1 MQNFNMQS
9 VTKKLLGLN
18 ALFGKLGI
26 TKNAKAAQ
34 GANTF
39 FNSLIL
45 NLKTLDV
52 EKNVATQPLL
62 KNSFFPVQNIAI
74 KNNTAEQAD
83 FIPVAENLGIGFT
96 KDLRFLNKD
105 FTLDASLK
113 NLPQKSVSQVETAV
127 LKDGIKLNKN
137 NKKISAVVD
146 VEPGFKSFIKQL
158 NILSQNE
165 PAKNA
170 VLKKLLNE
178 PAEVQKIVY
187 TLLKE
192 ISGLTNQP
200 GLEMEKGAKGE
211 KTISSNK
218 NISGPSAGMLAANG
232 GKGKDSVSRESKI
245 VFPKKGTAIS
255 TKVFVGPQSPKNIIL
270 LEVKNNSVRV
280 TAQDGLKEPVKKAS
294 IYLKKLV
301 RKDFDPA
308 IGTLPQK
315 TKSLENKMGMI
326 DTKAEK
332 VLVGP
337 SAKTTIVGQKEN
349 TAKIITSDQVKNSTV
364 KNTQPEVNQLST
376 GPQKIS
382 KTLPGE
388 LIKSKIGEEAIFK
401 FKDSAQSQIG
411 LEGVKKQVLNPV
423 KNTAPELII
432 NDLNQSAQVPLKN
445 KVATLQGK
453 KNINPAIK
461 ADVVENKII
470 FTKPNLNLPKGKMT
484 NPVENILD
492 KVLPET
498 NTALNIKDGSPRK
511 AEIDFNVN
519 KNLKFKFVFTEE
531 IPQPKQRIKAMAT
544 RLKRIVGA
552 GEENT
557 QINKVSLNEVLK
569 NGGAPIINKVVS
581 TSNPENVLSVS
592 SQIINNIIMPEQKK
606 SIKNPVMGK
615 NKKIETESIQKVI
628 DENERPVRQ
637 SKKGI
642 KSLSKEAPL
651 KSAASQNNLTESFGA
666 QVNVAQQLQE
676 NSTSSSLDPTKKT
689 LSSKPVLED
698 VLTNLHTQQSKI
710 VTGITPK
717 MIAPI
722 KYISGIINKYYDT
735 LNQAFTQSQVL
746 VETSEMGKL
755 DIRLNKSSSR
765 QAIMIF
771 VENDTIKTEMAR
783 LIPHLVENLQAK
795 GVNISAVNID
805 VGQTWDKNSKQQ
817 EKKNGSKQ
825 KYIQNTEAGNEQDT
839 AINSKRFY
847 GYNTMDIIA

>member
-26 TKNAKAAQ
+26 TKNAKSAQ

-52 EKNVATQPLL
+52 GKNVSTQPLL
-62 KNSFFPVQNIAI
+62 KNSFFPVQNRTI
-74 KNNTAEQAD
+74 KNNVAEQAD
-83 FIPVAENLGIGFT
+83 FIPVAENLGRGFT

-105 FTLDASLK
+105 FTLDASLE
-113 NLPQKSVSQVETAV
+113 NLPKKSVSQVETAI
-127 LKDGIKLNKN
+127 LKDGIKLNKS

-170 VLKKLLNE
+170 VLKKLINE

-200 GLEMEKGAKGE
+200 GLEMVKGAKGE
-211 KTISSNK
+211 KTIS
-218 NISGPSAGMLAANG
+218 GTAVGTLAANG
-232 GKGKDSVSRESKI
+232 GKPKDSLSHGSKI
-245 VFPKKGTAIS
+245 MSPKKGTAIS
-255 TKVFVGPQSPKNIIL
+255 TKVFVGPQSPENLIL

-280 TAQDGLKEPVKKAS
+280 TAQNGLKEPVKKAS

-301 RKDFDPA
+301 RTDFNAA
-308 IGTLPQK
+308 IDTLPQN
-315 TKSLENKMGMI
+315 TKSLENKMGTI
-326 DTKAEK
+326 GTEAGK
-332 VLVGP
+332 VLGGA
-337 SAKTTIVGQKEN
+337 SAKTTIVGPKEN

-364 KNTQPEVNQLST
+364 KNTQPEVNQLSR

-382 KTLPGE
+382 KTLPEE
-388 LIKSKIGEEAIFK
+388 LIKSKMGEEAIFK

-411 LEGVKKQVLNPV
+411 LEGVKKQALNPV
-423 KNTAPELII
+423 KNTAPELIK
-432 NDLNQSAQVPLKN
+432 NDLNQSGQVPLKN
-445 KVATLQGK
+445 KIGPLQGK
-453 KNINPAIK
+453 ENTNPAIK
-461 ADVVENKII
+461 ADVIENKII
-470 FTKPNLNLPKGKMT
+470 FTKPNLNLSKGKMT

-498 NTALNIKDGSPRK
+498 NTALNIKDELPRK

-531 IPQPKQRIKAMAT
+531 MPQPKQRIKAMAT

-606 SIKNPVMGK
+606 SNKNPVMDK
-615 NKKIETESIQKVI
+615 NKKYEAESIQKVI

-717 MIAPI
+717 MVAPV

-805 VGQTWDKNSKQQ
+805 VGQTWDKNNKQQ

-825 KYIQNTEAGNEQDT
+825 KYVQTTEADN
-839 AINSKRFY
+839 
-847 GYNTMDIIA
+847 